1 MPETNELLGLAI
13 DKNPVDFADAFDKIM
28 REKAMASLEAKRI
41 ELAQSVYGSEED
53 IDDEDIGDEDLDIDI
68 DDLDLDDI
76 DLDLE
81 DLADL
86 DNEGNTDEDA

>member
-13 DKNPVDFADAFDKIM
+13 DKNPVDFTDVFDKLM
-28 REKAMASLEAKRI
+28 REKAMAALDAKRV
-41 ELAQSVYGSEED
+41 EYAQSIYGSE
-53 IDDEDIGDEDLDIDI
+53 DDDIGDEVEDDLEDIDI

-81 DLADL
+81 DLEDL
-86 DNEGNTDEDA
+86 DNEGITDENA